1 MLQSAAPGAAV
12 AKAGRERV
20 FVDTNVFLR
29 FLTADD
35 PAKAQRCRALFER
48 AERRELDLVISDLVL
63 GELAWTLRSYY
74 RQPREAIAA
83 TLTQILDMRS
93 IRIPQ
98 RATWREAVALYSR
111 HNVDLVDAYHAAQ
124 MGRRRVRRIFSY
136 DTDFDQLGL
145 KRQEP

>member
-1 MLQSAAPGAAV
+1 MARAR
-12 AKAGRERV
+12 RERA

-35 PAKAQRCRALFER
+35 PTKGERCRALFER

-63 GELAWTLRSYY
+63 AELAWTLRSYY
-74 RQPREAIAA
+74 RQSRETIAA

-98 RATWREAVALYSR
+98 KTTWREAVLLYSR
-111 HNVDLVDAYHAAQ
+111 HNVDLIDAYHAAQ
-124 MGRRRVRRIFSY
+124 IGRRRVRRIFTY
-136 DTDFDQLGL
+136 DADFEQLGL
-145 KRQEP
+145 KREEP